1 MSFNNLSAL
10 VGSWICHYLI
20 CPIHAIGNGVELLIM
35 EGHPQS
41 PEISLISESVTNANT
56 HIQFFSVGFEATGQD
71 QLIVQSEVLAIL
83 ADPRLGGW
91 FNIAW
96 HSRKTLTTSMCNRLF
111 CCWCAWKALC
121 PLAAVLRPN

>member
-10 VGSWICHYLI
+10 VGSWIYHYLI

-56 HIQFFSVGFEATGQD
+56 HIQFLVWPLRQRDKISASFS
-71 QLIVQSEVLAIL
+71 
-83 ADPRLGGW
+83 PR
-91 FNIAW
+91 
-96 HSRKTLTTSMCNRLF
+96 C
-111 CCWCAWKALC
+111 
-121 PLAAVLRPN
+121 